1 MVDNLLQLGKVL
13 LKDKYKYPQGRGL
26 ALPGSFLKDVTRCSK
41 IGSRR
46 FWRCKRSSRKWG
58 IHFDVARK
66 EEKIAELEY
75 KMGEPT
81 FWDDAEEAQKVNQE
95 LAAIKGSVDKYKEI
109 VSKTDDAQALLEMAL
124 EENDTSLEPEVQAE
138 FEAIKTAVRELELE
152 VLLSGPYDAN
162 NAILTLHAGAGGTEA
177 QDWTQMLLRM
187 YGRWAERHGFS
198 VVTAD
203 LLPGDE
209 AGVKSA
215 TLFIN
220 GHNAYGYLK
229 SEKGV
234 HRLVRISPFDSNA
247 RRHTSFSACDIMPEI
262 DDAVEVAINMADVRV
277 DTYRASGAGGQH
289 INKTSSAV
297 RMTHMPTGI
306 VVQCQNERSQLQNRE
321 QCLKMLRAKLF
332 ELEQEKKE
340 AEIQKLEGD
349 QQKIEWGSQIRS
361 YVFQPYTLV
370 KDMRTGMETGNV
382 QAVMD
387 GDLDPFIEAFLAAKA
402 NHEI

>member
-1 MVDNLLQLGKVL
+1 MLEE
-13 LKDKYKYPQGRGL
+13 LKPRLSELSEKLDQMEASL
-26 ALPGSFLKDVTRCSK
+26 EVS
-41 IGSRR
+41 
-46 FWRCKRSSRKWG
+46 
-58 IHFDVARK
+58 RK

-81 FWDDAEEAQKVNQE
+81 FWDDAEAAQKINQE
-95 LAAIKGSVDKYKEI
+95 LADLKGSVDKYKALRE
-109 VSKTDDAQALLEMAL
+109 KYDDAATLLDMGL
-124 EENDTSLEPEVQAE
+124 EEKDESMEADVKAELDAIADGLEALQ
-138 FEAIKTAVRELELE
+138 LE
-152 VLLSGPYDAN
+152 VLLSAPYDAN

-187 YGRWAERHGFS
+187 YGRWAERHGFA
-198 VVTAD
+198 VETAD

-215 TLFIN
+215 TLFIK
-220 GHNAYGYLK
+220 GHNAYGFLK
-229 SEKGV
+229 SEKGI
-234 HRLVRISPFDSNA
+234 HRLVRISPFDAQA

-262 DDAVEVAINMADVRV
+262 DDNVDVNINMSDVRV

-297 RMTHMPTGI
+297 RMTHEPTGI

-332 ELEQEKKE
+332 ELEMEKKE
-340 AEIQKLEGD
+340 AELAKLEGD

-361 YVFQPYTLV
+361 YVFQPYTMV
-370 KDMRTGMETGNV
+370 KDHRTGCEMGNV

-387 GDLDPFIEAFLAAKA
+387 GELDPFIRAYLSAKA
-402 NHEI
+402 NHEL